1 MGTKPRRKFTAQSK
15 LEAVL
20 ELLAGHKSVAQICRE
35 RAITEKLLSDWKRAF
50 TERAPII
57 FDTSATALSE
67 TQARIADLERLVGR
81 LTLENEI
88 LKKAGTLWSSVSSRN
103 GR

>member
-1 MGTKPRRKFTAQSK
+1 MGTKPRRKFTAQFK
-15 LEAVL
+15 LDAVL
-20 ELLAGHKSVAQICRE
+20 ELVAGHKSVAQICRE
-35 RAITEKLLSDWKRAF
+35 RAITEKLLYDWKRAF
-50 TERAPII
+50 TERAPMI

-67 TQARIADLERLVGR
+67 TQARIAELERLVGR

-88 LKKAGTLWSSVSSRN
+88 LKKAGTNWPLVSSRN